1 MDCVAYVEILGYQD
15 ILDKVFACS
24 SVNGAVGQ
32 CELPLELG
40 LATRDDLAGCDI
52 FSKIIGMASP
62 TPDTKPELGWGQDD
76 ILI

>member
-1 MDCVAYVEILGYQD
+1 MDGVAYMEILGYQD

-40 LATRDDLAGCDI
+40 FATGDDLAGCDVLG
-52 FSKIIGMASP
+52 KVVWMASP
-62 TPDTKPELGWGQDD
+62 TSDAIPQLGWG
-76 ILI
+76 